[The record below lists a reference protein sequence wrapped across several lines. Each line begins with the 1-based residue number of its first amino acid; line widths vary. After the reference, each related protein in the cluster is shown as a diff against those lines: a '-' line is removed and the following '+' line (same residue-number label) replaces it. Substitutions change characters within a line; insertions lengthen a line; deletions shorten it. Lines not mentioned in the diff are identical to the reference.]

1 MLERLDILPTYL
13 IIKSRIRIKNR
24 HVSTVLL
31 ICFCFSNFFI
41 LIPFDAFYFIFVIKV
56 ICITFTE
63 LIRNSFIFMGF
74 LSKF

>member
-31 ICFCFSNFFI
+31 ICFCFSNFFYSYSI
-41 LIPFDAFYFIFVIKV
+41 
-56 ICITFTE
+56 
-63 LIRNSFIFMGF
+63 
-74 LSKF
+74 

>member
-31 ICFCFSNFFI
+31 ICFLFFQFF
-41 LIPFDAFYFIFVIKV
+41 LFLFHLMHFI
-56 ICITFTE
+56 
-63 LIRNSFIFMGF
+63 SF
-74 LSKF
+74 L